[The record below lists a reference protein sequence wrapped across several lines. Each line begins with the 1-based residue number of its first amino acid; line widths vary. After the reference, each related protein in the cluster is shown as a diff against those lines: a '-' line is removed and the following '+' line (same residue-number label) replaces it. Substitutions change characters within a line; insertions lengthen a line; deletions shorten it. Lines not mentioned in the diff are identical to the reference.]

1 MIPITD
7 DSELITENC
16 DNILTMRLSHIFSMH
31 AVKVTAVALYLT
43 ACVSSLVAGQGSG
56 SQGRN
61 VWDGAYTT
69 EQATRGSISYSANC
83 AECHGANLQG
93 GEGKALRGEQF
104 WSDWRESTVGELLT
118 YISKNMPYAED
129 GSRAGT
135 LSSGVYAEIVA
146 HILEKN
152 ELPAGKV
159 ELTEGSSAGVLIIR
173 KDGPGELPAS
183 TLAKVVGCLAPR
195 GADGSWRLV
204 RATRPERAAA
214 AGGGS
219 ESDVA
224 LGDRE
229 YQLKFVL
236 TPLTNFVGHRMA
248 VTGLLLGDGGVDGLN
263 VSTVKSVAAS
273 CN

>member
-1 MIPITD
+1 
-7 DSELITENC
+7 
-16 DNILTMRLSHIFSMH
+16 MRLTPSNGSVVRAIQI
-31 AVKVTAVALYLT
+31 AALALYLI
-43 ACVSSLVAGQGSG
+43 ACVSTLVAGQGTAKP
-56 SQGRN
+56 GRN
-61 VWDGAYTT
+61 VWDGAFTAD
-69 EQATRGSISYSANC
+69 QASRGSVSYSANC

-135 LSSGVYAEIVA
+135 LSPSIYAEIVA
-146 HILEKN
+146 HILARN
-152 ELPAGKV
+152 DLPAGTV
-159 ELTEGSSAGVLIIR
+159 ELTQSSSADVQIIR

-183 TLAKVVGCLAPR
+183 TLARVVGCLAPR
-195 GADGSWRLV
+195 GSDGSWRLV
-204 RATRPERAAA
+204 RATRPERASATGPA
-214 AGGGS
+214 S
-219 ESDVA
+219 EGEVA

-229 YQLKFVL
+229 YHLKFVL
-236 TPLTNFVGHRMA
+236 TPLTNFVGHRMS

-263 VSTVKSVAAS
+263 VSSVKSVAAT